1 MSSFFYPTT
10 FIFLLCFIIT
20 VNSAPLSNELS
31 SPSNLYQNDLSSDSD
46 SQHVIQYG
54 NDVKLISPGSVE
66 LILTYRTLVVD
77 VNIKQCIGKV
87 LFCYESSKIENEAAK
102 LCRNFDGFCGFQLIG
117 TEDEIQFTKNTFIKS
132 KLINCN
138 SIQMMYAS
146 TYYCQGLAVKSCN
159 PEIGAEGRIKIE
171 ISDVGCPVT
180 IKNAKIYVPSATTS
194 STTSSILD
202 SDSASNAGL
211 QWYYWI
217 LIVFGILLI
226 VFCGVGIWI
235 CVWKKNILSDCK
247 KKPANPVPVESIV
260 STTVT
265 QEIKTVT
272 KDEKTKEEPSPKVK
286 PKPKTSKPKTP
297 KPSTEPASAPA
308 PTGKPKEISKAA
320 EIPLKKEAEKEK
332 KKSKSKTPSTES
344 YSAPFCLLPFPAQP
358 FEPEPVQEP
367 PAKKRPR
374 NEEGRRSRHMD
385 SLELADDRMNGID
398 TITKIQMERRKRSRK
413 RY

>member
-1 MSSFFYPTT
+1 MSSFFYSSV

-31 SPSNLYQNDLSSDSD
+31 SSSNFYQNYLISDSEE
-46 SQHVIQYG
+46 QHVIQYG
-54 NDVKLISPGSVE
+54 NDVKLISPGSIE
-66 LILTYRTLVVD
+66 LILTYKTLVVD

-87 LFCYESSKIENEAAK
+87 LFCYNSSKIQREAQEI
-102 LCRNFDGFCGFQLIG
+102 CRNFDGFCGFQIIG
-117 TEDEIQFTKNTFIKS
+117 TEDEIQFTRNTYKKS
-132 KLINCN
+132 ILGSCKPIE
-138 SIQMMYAS
+138 MKYPAAMYCDA
-146 TYYCQGLAVKSCN
+146 GLVLSCS
-159 PEIGAEGRIKIE
+159 PAIDAEGRIKIE
-171 ISDVGCPVT
+171 LSDAECPVV
-180 IKNAKIYVPSATTS
+180 IKNAQIYVPPATTS

-247 KKPANPVPVESIV
+247 KKSAKPVPVESIV

-272 KDEKTKEEPSPKVK
+272 KDEKEEK
-286 PKPKTSKPKTP
+286 PKQKKPKDEQKPKTP
-297 KPSTEPASAPA
+297 KPSTEPAPA
-308 PTGKPKEISKAA
+308 AKPKEIPKAA
-320 EIPLKKEAEKEK
+320 EKPLKKEAVKEK
-332 KKSKSKTPSTES
+332 KKSKSKTKTPSTES

-358 FEPEPVQEP
+358 FDPEPEKEA
-367 PAKKRPR
+367 PAKKRDG
-374 NEEGRRSRHMD
+374 ESGRRSRHMD

-398 TITKIQMERRKRSRK
+398 TITKIEMERRKRSRK